1 MGSGCVPSYGNC
13 CICSFVA
20 WVFDEEHSLPDFKT
34 NDNYDEYYVDAD
46 DDDDDDDDD
55 DEEEFAHCGFLPAAA
70 FISNS
75 TNASPLN
82 KLYNAM
88 YYHTQCTLQYTLS
101 YNTL

>member
-1 MGSGCVPSYGNC
+1 MTSGKFLPC
-13 CICSFVA
+13 F
-20 WVFDEEHSLPDFKT
+20 FEEHSLPDFMI
-34 NDNYDEYYVDAD
+34 NDDHDENNVD
-46 DDDDDDDDD
+46 DDDDDDDY
-55 DEEEFAHCGFLPAAA
+55 EEEFAHCGFSPAAA

-101 YNTL
+101 CNTL